1 MRKLA
6 IAVCSASIGIFA
18 VTAALGQTALESA
31 SVTVAVPSTAGKV
44 DGLSQNSDQFVWNQ
58 FSNAVKSVPLAPTKT
73 EFQTWATDNDI
84 YVDPT
89 PAWPSAQA
97 PVVLHGVPLAR
108 LRLHNPEALD
118 VACATPEN
126 PYVANFP
133 SSGCI
138 AEEVYRNRIQF
149 DYIVNNG
156 LNTKAGL
163 AAFYNTGK
171 PVLMPRESISI
182 KADWVPVK
190 TVAQW
195 VPQVGTVENVRKYY
209 FVTTSGN
216 VEYALVAMHLSS
228 AWNPSWVWG
237 TFEHQYNP
245 GRCDATGCF
254 DSYGALKP
262 VVLPNDQRSNTQYG
276 ECQKSPQLRVVFA
289 RAGLDKVWNYYCLKS
304 TQVSFVTATG
314 KPTVLANSVTERIS
328 ANGELIGS
336 CIGCHAYASFGAAG
350 STTDS
355 ALTMLDYN
363 PVGRVFPSAL
373 QGTRSYDFMWGVLNA
388 Q

>member
-1 MRKLA
+1 MLKAAAAL
-6 IAVCSASIGIFA
+6 CA
-18 VTAALGQTALESA
+18 VTLNLFTAGIAAAQSSLDSTAI
-31 SVTVAVPSTAGKV
+31 VVAVPSTAGKV
-44 DGLSQNSDQFVWNQ
+44 DGLSQNSDEFIWNL
-58 FSNAVKSVPLAPTKT
+58 FSSAVKPSLAAPAKA

-84 YVDPT
+84 YNDPT

-97 PVVLHGVPLAR
+97 PVVFHGVPLAR

-118 VACATPEN
+118 VPCATPEN

-133 SSGCI
+133 SGGCI
-138 AEEVYRNRIQF
+138 AEEVYRNRTQF
-149 DYIVNNG
+149 DYIVNKH

-163 AAFYNTGK
+163 AAFYATGK
-171 PVLMPRESISI
+171 PVLMPRESLSI

-195 VPQVGTVENVRKYY
+195 VPQIGTVANVRKNY
-209 FVTTSGN
+209 FVTTSQG

-228 AWNPSWVWG
+228 AYNPAWVWG
-237 TFEHQYNP
+237 TFEHQSNP

-262 VVLPNDQRSNTQYG
+262 VVPPNDLRSNTQYG
-276 ECQKSPQLRVVFA
+276 NCLKSPQLLAAFA
-289 RAGLDKVWNYYCLKS
+289 RAGLDKVWNNYCLKS
-304 TQVSFVTATG
+304 TQVSFVTAGG
-314 KPTVLANSVTERIS
+314 KPTVMANSVTERIS
-328 ANGELIGS
+328 ANGELISS
-336 CIGCHAYASFGAAG
+336 CISCHSYASFGAAG
-350 STTDS
+350 TPTDS

-373 QGTRSYDFMWGVLNA
+373 QDTRSYDFMWGVLNA
-388 Q
+388 K